1 MFQLNSPKIP
11 FFFVVID
18 LPSKYHRWSVVNSSV
33 AQVDSEMGIASAL
46 NLGNTNVVVE
56 DTRLSGHV
64 QTSSLHV
71 VIPDKMSLYLLPIT
85 NVSNLAGKIGLT
97 SSIVLYVFPGQEYII
112 HVKVVSQGPDAKE
125 LFITEVYSLIDFCVC
140 TRAYIAKS

>member
-1 MFQLNSPKIP
+1 M
-11 FFFVVID
+11 
-18 LPSKYHRWSVVNSSV
+18 
-33 AQVDSEMGIASAL
+33 AQVDREMAIASAL

-85 NVSNLAGKIGLT
+85 NVSNLAGKIELT
-97 SSIVLYVFPGQEYII
+97 SSIVWYVFPGQEYII
-112 HVKVVSQGPDAKE
+112 HVKVVSQGPDAEE
-125 LFITEVYSLIDFCVC
+125 LFITEVYNLIDFCVDQGIYC
-140 TRAYIAKS
+140 KKVKF